1 MPRQAFLI
9 DNIDN
14 QELKYTYFDQKKT
27 FCKPT
32 HDFTEI

>member
-1 MPRQAFLI
+1 MPKQAFLI

-14 QELKYTYFDQKKT
+14 QELKYTYFHKKET
-27 FCKPT
+27 FCNPT